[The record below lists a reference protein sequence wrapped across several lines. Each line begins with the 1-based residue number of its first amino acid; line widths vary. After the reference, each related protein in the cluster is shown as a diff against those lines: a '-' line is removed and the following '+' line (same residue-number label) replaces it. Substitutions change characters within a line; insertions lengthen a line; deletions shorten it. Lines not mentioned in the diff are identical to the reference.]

1 MQKLRDT
8 GHPPPNHGGLLWLR
22 RPSCHEYNRYRRQG
36 GSWQSPFVPYLIL
49 PQIILRARHQ
59 HLVDGLKK
67 EHPQLDQELIDLAH
81 LSWEKYLTS
90 KVLKTIP
97 AAELEAQ
104 SDHLMGKW
112 AYIQAR
118 ILDEQWLA
126 AAQARDEKFA
136 MHISTLVRFIY
147 PCEGSALTGIGIGES
162 I

>member
-8 GHPPPNHGGLLWLR
+8 GHLAPNHGGLLWVR

-36 GSWQSPFVPYLIL
+36 GYSRSPFLPHLI
-49 PQIILRARHQ
+49 PAQIILRARHQ
-59 HLVDGLKK
+59 HLIDGLKK
-67 EHPQLDQELIDLAH
+67 QHPQLDQELIDLAH
-81 LSWEKYLTS
+81 LSWEKYFTS

-104 SDHLMGKW
+104 SDYLMGKW

-136 MHISTLVRFIY
+136 MYISTLVSLVWPY
-147 PCEGSALTGIGIGES
+147 EGSALTGPE
-162 I
+162 